1 VTKVEI
7 AQLNLLLAVT
17 RAVFDLAPPDGQKLI
32 LERLNAFNK
41 EREAAQ
47 RLVEELLKEK
57 K

>member
-7 AQLNLLLAVT
+7 AQINLLLAVA

-41 EREAAQ
+41 EREDAQ
-47 RLVEELLKEK
+47 RLEELLEGK